1 MNEHRLLSYNCFKRK
16 GYRMSQPIIL
26 VVGATGMLGT
36 PVAERLLREG
46 YRVRALVRN
55 PEAARQ
61 RLGEHVEYASGD
73 VRDEAQVRAALRG
86 CAGVHISLQGHTLA
100 EFEAVEHQGGA
111 LVARLAA
118 EQGVGRISYVSGAM
132 VSAEANS
139 APQQYAKYQAEQAI
153 RQSGVAYTIFKPT
166 FFMET
171 LPLSVQGSRA
181 IVVGGQRRPLRY
193 VAASDFAGLVARAFR
208 TPEAAG
214 KDLFVYGPQALTPYE
229 ATATYCRIAAPH
241 AKIST
246 TPLWMMRA
254 LNTLFLR
261 GALSPYLTIVQ
272 LAQRLGEPG
281 DPAATERILGA
292 PTTTLEQWCQQRT
305 APLTVEQGA

>member
-1 MNEHRLLSYNCFKRK
+1 
-16 GYRMSQPIIL
+16 MSEQTIL
-26 VVGATGMLGT
+26 VIGATGMLGA

-61 RLGEHVEYASGD
+61 RLGQHVEYASGD
-73 VRDEAQVRAALRG
+73 VRDESQVRAALRG
-86 CAGVHISLQGHTLA
+86 CAGVHISLQGHTPA
-100 EFEAVEHQGGA
+100 EFEAVEHQGSA

-132 VSAEANS
+132 VSAEAS
-139 APQQYAKYQAEQAI
+139 GVPQQRAKYQAEQAI
-153 RQSGVAYTIFKPT
+153 RQSGVPFTIFKPT

-181 IVVGGQRRPLRY
+181 IVIGGQHRPLRY

-208 TPEAAG
+208 TPAAAG
-214 KDLFVYGPQALTPYE
+214 QELFVYGPQALTPYE

-246 TPLWMMRA
+246 TPLWVMRI
-254 LNTLFLR
+254 LNMLFLK
-261 GALSPYLTIVQ
+261 GALSPFLAIVQ

-292 PTTTLEQWCQQRT
+292 PTTTLEQWCQQRAT
-305 APLTVEQGA
+305 LLTIEQGA